1 MQGSVKYFFL
11 LFIASFFII
20 SCNSSDYGDKNTTS
34 TIPKMSDSSTAVNN
48 HSATNYMMDTIGT
61 NTDIKDSL
69 ISGNM
74 VSKMKDTAATKGMAK
89 KNRKAKVMIEM
100 PTAKY
105 SARKIEMDKQ
115 GYYNSTEVL
124 PTYPGGQKA
133 LENFFNNN
141 LEYPQ
146 MATDNGTEGTVN
158 ISFLVDENGKI
169 SSPEV
174 VSKKVGDGVEDE
186 ALRVFNRMPPWAP
199 GQIKGKNV
207 KTRFTLPVKFQLER

>member
-1 MQGSVKYFFL
+1 MQALVKC
-11 LFIASFFII
+11 FFILSVATAVMS
-20 SCNSSDYGDKNTTS
+20 SCNSADYAEKNTASTTS
-34 TIPKMSDSSTAVNN
+34 TMSDTSMMTD

-61 NTDIKDSL
+61 NQGKKDSMTA
-69 ISGNM
+69 SM
-74 VSKMKDTAATKGMAK
+74 PAKMKDTGNMKGMAK
-89 KNRKAKVMIEM
+89 KIRKAKVMITM

-115 GYYNSTEVL
+115 GYYNNTEVL

-133 LENFFNNN
+133 LEDFFNNN
-141 LEYPQ
+141 LDYPQ
-146 MATDNGTEGTVN
+146 MASDNGTEGTVN

-174 VSKKVGDGVEDE
+174 VSKKIGDGVEEE
-186 ALRVFNRMPPWAP
+186 ALRVFNRMPSWAP

-207 KTRFTLPVKFQLER
+207 KTRFSLPVKFQLER

>member
-1 MQGSVKYFFL
+1 MQAWVKGFFVL
-11 LFIASFFII
+11 CAATVFVY
-20 SCNSSDYGDKNTTS
+20 SCNSSDYSEKNTASTTS
-34 TIPKMSDSSTAVNN
+34 TMSDTSMMTD

-61 NTDIKDSL
+61 NQGMKDTTTV
-69 ISGNM
+69 NM
-74 VSKMKDTAATKGMAK
+74 PAKMKDTGNMKGMAK
-89 KNRKAKVMIEM
+89 KNRKAKVMITM

-115 GYYNSTEVL
+115 GYYTNTEVL

-133 LENFFNNN
+133 LEDFFNNN
-141 LEYPQ
+141 LQYPQ
-146 MATDNGTEGTVN
+146 MASDNGSEGTVN

-174 VSKKVGDGVEDE
+174 VSKKIGDGVEDE
-186 ALRVFNRMPPWAP
+186 ALRVFNRMPSWAP

-207 KTRFTLPVKFQLER
+207 KTRFSLPVKFQLER